1 MRMRLVFWFFA
12 IALFVSISAVNASR
26 GSSGVRRRV
35 SIKSASVHER
45 SSINASSYRSPGRL
59 HKAVVSSDDP
69 DALAHAKAAG
79 AIEIA
84 DYGSFKLL
92 AMNESALENAE
103 EKEGELRSRG
113 VEGQR
118 SGGDDLSI
126 ASAPLHLG
134 SSASLVVRDDLNVLL
149 LRSGAI
155 DTTVDNTAGAFV
167 GMGRPAASFGLQ
179 AVASSGA
186 ESSESSG
193 GAQLRLIQF
202 VGPVKRA
209 WLEQL
214 EASGL
219 EAIAYVPNNGYLARG
234 DSNARTRLMSR
245 NQNAEARGE
254 GFVQWEGA
262 FLDEHKIHPALGE
275 AMASGTGELTV
286 AVQLALGK
294 GERNTRDNAEVKQV
308 RKLASRVL
316 VDAYGVLNF
325 TNLRMKI
332 DAGRIADLA
341 ALPSVVNV
349 EPWAPPR
356 LWDERSSQIVAGELT
371 ADRTAPRGP
380 GYAAWLAARGF
391 SSTFNFAIDISDTG
405 FDRGAITPDK
415 VHPDFLDSNRQ
426 SRVLYVRD
434 YTSELDPGDIQGHG
448 TLNMSIAAGAST
460 SADQGSRDPSGFN
473 YGLGVAPFA
482 LMGSS
487 KIFQSNGA
495 FDLIDPYSR
504 LVSDAYRDG
513 ARVMSNSW
521 GEASNTYSIDSQE
534 YDLRVRDA
542 VPDQPGNQETTICF
556 AGGNTGSIKRIS
568 APGTAKN
575 VISVAAGE
583 NSRKD
588 GTDGCNVKD
597 ADADSA
603 MDIASFSS
611 GGPIDDGR
619 IKPDITAPGTHIQG
633 AASQHPLFDGTGVC
647 GPDSDALYFPTGQ
660 TLYTWSSG
668 TSHATPQ
675 VAGGAALVRQF
686 LIGKGEPP
694 TAALVKA
701 LLLNTTTYMTGE
713 RAGGN
718 LPQARQGWG
727 LLNLNRAF
735 DNTPKILVNQ
745 TNTFTDS
752 GQEFVITGEVKDSTQ
767 PFRVTLAWTDAPGFS
782 GAAPWVNDLD
792 LEVIINGQVYSGNNF
807 VGQDS
812 QPGGDADTRNN
823 VEGVWLPAGTA
834 GAFVV
839 RVRAANIAGD
849 GVPANGDSTDQDF
862 ALVVYNGEK
871 KDVPVATVASVT
883 IAGGSDGFA
892 DPGETVS
899 MRLSVGNLSPIALTT
914 GRGTLT
920 TTSTGVTVTAGAVDF
935 PNIAPGQTAEGMT
948 PFTFTL
954 AGSVACGSLIN
965 FVLELASQG
974 SVSRVP
980 FTVRVGKTESAEFF
994 TDAIESGESKWTHAS
1009 GIRKKKNRLDTWV
1022 ISSKRKHS
1030 GASAWFTPDLGTKVI
1045 DAHLD
1050 TVPIQLPADG
1060 RNLQLVFFHTFEFER
1075 GTFDGGVIEIS
1086 SGGDFEDLGSKIL
1099 KGRYTGTV
1107 YEFTS
1112 NPLIGRPAWVEG
1124 RLGTFQQVVVDLSSF
1139 AGKTVTI
1146 RFRIGTDQDGKGLGW
1161 YIDDVSLRGDRVSC
1175 TPAGLVQ

>member
-1 MRMRLVFWFFA
+1 MRMRLAFCFFA
-12 IALFVSISAVNASR
+12 IALFVSISAVSASR
-26 GSSGVRRRV
+26 LSSGVGGRL
-35 SIKSASVHER
+35 SVKTGGVHQR
-45 SSINASSYRSPGRL
+45 SSISASSYRSPGRL
-59 HKAVVSSDDP
+59 HKAVVSTDDP
-69 DALAHAKAAG
+69 DALAQARAAG

-92 AMNESALENAE
+92 AMDESALASAE
-103 EKEGELRSRG
+103 ES
-113 VEGQR
+113 
-118 SGGDDLSI
+118 SI
-126 ASAPLHLG
+126 ADANG
-134 SSASLVVRDDLNVLL
+134 RVGDGATGRFTVRDDLNVLL

-155 DTTVDNTAGAFV
+155 DTTGDEATGAFV

-179 AVASSGA
+179 APASPGN
-186 ESSESSG
+186 ESIGSD
-193 GAQLRLIQF
+193 QLRLIQF

-209 WLEQL
+209 WLDQL
-214 EASGL
+214 EVSGL
-219 EAIAYVPNNGYLARG
+219 EAVAYVPNNAYLVRG
-234 DSNARTRLMSR
+234 DSNARARLMSS
-245 NQNAEARGE
+245 NQRAEARGE
-254 GFVQWEGA
+254 GFVQWEGP

-275 AMASGTGELTV
+275 ALAAPAGEITI
-286 AVQLALGK
+286 AVQFALGS
-294 GERNTRDNAEVKQV
+294 GERNARDNAEVKQA
-308 RKLASRVL
+308 RGLASSVL

-332 DAGRIADLA
+332 DASRIAFLA

-349 EPWAPPR
+349 EPWTPPQ
-356 LWDERSSQIVAGELT
+356 LLDERSDQIVAGELT
-371 ADRTAPRGP
+371 TDRTGPRGP
-380 GYAAWLAARGF
+380 GYAAWLAAHGF
-391 SSTFNFAIDISDTG
+391 SSNFNFAIDVSDTG
-405 FDRGAITPDK
+405 LDRGVITPDK
-415 VHPDFLDSNRQ
+415 LHPDFLDSNKQ
-426 SRVLYVRD
+426 SRVLYARD

-460 SADQGSRDPSGFN
+460 AADKDSRDPSGFN

-482 LMGSS
+482 LIGSS

-495 FDLIDPYSR
+495 FDLVDTYTK

-542 VPDQPGNQETTICF
+542 APDQPGNQETTICF
-556 AGGNTGSIKRIS
+556 AGGNTGSVKRTS

-583 NSRKD
+583 SSRKD
-588 GTDGCNVKD
+588 GVDGCNVKD
-597 ADADSA
+597 VDADSA
-603 MDIASFSS
+603 MDIAFFSS
-611 GGPIDDGR
+611 GGPADDGR
-619 IKPDITAPGTHIQG
+619 IKPDITAPGTHIEG
-633 AASQHPLFDGTGVC
+633 AASQHPLFDASGVC
-647 GPDSDALYFPTGQ
+647 GPDSLEFYFPKGQ

-668 TSHATPQ
+668 TSHSTPQ
-675 VAGGAALVRQF
+675 VAGAAALARQF

-694 TAALVKA
+694 NAALIKA

-713 RAGGN
+713 RAGGD

-727 LLNLNRAF
+727 LLNMNRAF
-735 DNTPKILVNQ
+735 DATPKILVNQ

-752 GQEFVITGEVKDSTQ
+752 GQQFVITGEVKDSTQ

-782 GAAPWVNDLD
+782 GVAPWVNDLD
-792 LEVIINGQVYSGNNF
+792 LEVTINGQVYRGNNF
-807 VGQDS
+807 LGQDS
-812 QPGGDADTRNN
+812 QPGGDADAKNN
-823 VEGVWLPAGTA
+823 VEAVWLPAGVV

-849 GVPANGDSTDQDF
+849 GVPANGDSSDQDF

-871 KDVPVATVASVT
+871 KDVAVATLASVT
-883 IAGGSDGFA
+883 IAGGSDAFA

-899 MRLSVGNLSPIALTT
+899 MRLSVSDASPIALTG

-920 TTSTGVTVTAGAVDF
+920 TTTTGVTVTAGAADF
-935 PNIAPGQTAEGMT
+935 PNIAPGQNAEGAT

-954 AGSVACGSLIN
+954 AGNVVCGSAIN
-965 FVLELASQG
+965 FVLEVASQG
-974 SVSRVP
+974 SVSRLP
-980 FTVRVGKTESAEFF
+980 FTVRIGKTQSAEFF
-994 TDAIESGESKWTHAS
+994 SDAIESGESKWTHAS
-1009 GIRKKKNRLDTWV
+1009 GVKKKKLRVDTWV
-1022 ISSKRKHS
+1022 ISSKRVHA
-1030 GASAWFTPDLGTKVI
+1030 GGSAWFTPDLGAQVI

-1086 SGGDFEDLGSKIL
+1086 TGGDFEDLGPKIL
-1099 KGRYTGTV
+1099 KGRYTGTI

-1112 NPLIGRPAWVEG
+1112 NPLAARPAWVEG

-1146 RFRIGTDQDGKGLGW
+1146 RFRVGTDQDGKGLGW

-1175 TPAGLVQ
+1175 TSVGLEQ

>member
-1 MRMRLVFWFFA
+1 M
-12 IALFVSISAVNASR
+12 
-26 GSSGVRRRV
+26 
-35 SIKSASVHER
+35 
-45 SSINASSYRSPGRL
+45 
-59 HKAVVSSDDP
+59 
-69 DALAHAKAAG
+69 
-79 AIEIA
+79 
-84 DYGSFKLL
+84 
-92 AMNESALENAE
+92 
-103 EKEGELRSRG
+103 
-113 VEGQR
+113 
-118 SGGDDLSI
+118 
-126 ASAPLHLG
+126 
-134 SSASLVVRDDLNVLL
+134 
-149 LRSGAI
+149 RSGAI
-155 DTTVDNTAGAFV
+155 DTTGDETAGAFV
-167 GMGRPAASFGLQ
+167 GMGRSAASFGLQ
-179 AVASSGA
+179 AVASPG
-186 ESSESSG
+186 SESTGSS
-193 GAQLRLIQF
+193 QFRLIQF

-219 EAIAYVPNNGYLARG
+219 EAIAYVPNNAYLVRG
-234 DSNARTRLMSR
+234 DSNARARLMSR

-262 FLDEHKIHPALGE
+262 FLEEHKIHPALGE
-275 AMASGTGELTV
+275 AMADATGEITV

-294 GERNTRDNAEVKQV
+294 DERNARDNAEVKQA

-332 DAGRIADLA
+332 DASRIAGLA

-349 EPWAPPR
+349 EPWTPPQ
-356 LWDERSSQIVAGELT
+356 LLDERSDQIVAGELT

-380 GYAAWLAARGF
+380 GYVAWLAAHGF
-391 SSTFNFAIDISDTG
+391 SSTFNFAIDVSDTG
-405 FDRGAITPDK
+405 IDRGVITPDK
-415 VHPDFLDSNRQ
+415 LHPDFLDSNKQ
-426 SRVLYVRD
+426 SRVLYARD

-460 SADQGSRDPSGFN
+460 SADKDSRDPSGFN

-482 LMGSS
+482 LIGSS
-487 KIFQSNGA
+487 KIFQSNGV
-495 FDLIDPYSR
+495 FDLIDPYTK

-542 VPDQPGNQETTICF
+542 APDQPGNQETTICF
-556 AGGNTGSIKRIS
+556 AGGNTGNIKRVS

-583 NSRKD
+583 SSRKD

-597 ADADSA
+597 TDADSA

-619 IKPDITAPGTHIQG
+619 MKPDITAPGTHIEG
-633 AASQHPLFDGTGVC
+633 AASQNPLFDASGVC
-647 GPDSDALYFPTGQ
+647 GPDSEGFYFPTGQ

-668 TSHATPQ
+668 TSHSTPQ
-675 VAGGAALVRQF
+675 VAGAAALVRQF

-713 RAGGN
+713 RAGGD

-735 DNTPKILVNQ
+735 DTTPKILVNQ

-752 GQEFVITGEVKDSTQ
+752 GQQFVITGEVKDSTQ

-792 LEVIINGQVYSGNNF
+792 LEVTINGQVYRGNNF
-807 VGQDS
+807 LGQDS
-812 QPGGDADTRNN
+812 QPGGDADTKNN
-823 VEGVWLPAGTA
+823 VEGVWLPAGTV
-834 GAFVV
+834 GTFVV
-839 RVRAANIAGD
+839 RVRATNIAGD

-899 MRLSVGNLSPIALTT
+899 MRLSVGDLSPIALTA

-920 TTSTGVTVTAGAVDF
+920 TTTTGVTVTSGAVDF
-935 PNIAPGQTAEGMT
+935 PNIAPGQTAEGTT

-954 AGSVACGSLIN
+954 AGSVACGSVIN
-965 FVLELASQG
+965 FVLDVASQG

-980 FTVRVGKTESAEFF
+980 FTVRVGKAQSAEFF
-994 TDAIESGESKWTHAS
+994 SDAVESGESQWTHAS
-1009 GIRKKKNRLDTWV
+1009 GVKKKKLRTDTWV
-1022 ISSKRKHS
+1022 ISSKRVHS
-1030 GASAWFTPDLGTKVI
+1030 GGSAWFTPDLGTKVI

-1050 TVPIQLPADG
+1050 TVPIQLPADT

-1075 GTFDGGVIEIS
+1075 GTFDGAVIEIS

-1099 KGRYTGTV
+1099 TGRYNGAIRDFTG
-1107 YEFTS
+1107 
-1112 NPLIGRPAWVEG
+1112 NPLIGRAGWVEG

-1175 TPAGLVQ
+1175 TPVSE